1 MSDTTR
7 DGGPPADHVA
17 HDATGGPETTERA
30 AIEEHL
36 KAKSTWLRLVFMLIF
51 YVLASVTTLVASVVV
66 VLGFLWVLFTGETN
80 ERLRSAGHGIARYLY
95 EIVQYLTY
103 NSDVR
108 PFPFDAEW
116 PSAQPDTNKAESS

>member
-1 MSDTTR
+1 MSDTTQ
-7 DGGPPADHVA
+7 DSGPPSDHVA
-17 HDATGGPETTERA
+17 DEVASGPETTDRA

-36 KAKSTWLRLVFMLIF
+36 KSRSTWLRLVFMLIF

-66 VLGFLWVLFTGETN
+66 VLGFFWVLFTGETN
-80 ERLRSAGHGIARYLY
+80 DRLRNAGHGIARYLY

-116 PSAQPDTNKAESS
+116 PSAQPDER

>member
-1 MSDTTR
+1 MSETTQ
-7 DGGPPADHVA
+7 DSGPPTDHVA
-17 HDATGGPETTERA
+17 DDAAGEADTAERA

-36 KAKSTWLRLVFMLIF
+36 KSKSTWLRLVFMLIF
-51 YVLASVTTLVASVVV
+51 YILASVTTLVASVVV

-80 ERLRSAGHGIARYLY
+80 QRLRSAGHGIARYLY

-116 PSAQPDTNKAESS
+116 PSAQPDES

>member
-1 MSDTTR
+1 MSDTTP
-7 DGGPPADHVA
+7 DSGPPADHV
-17 HDATGGPETTERA
+17 DDDPSGPTSTTERPPL
-30 AIEEHL
+30 EEHL
-36 KAKSTWLRLVFMLIF
+36 KSKRTWLRLVFMLVF

-66 VLGFLWVLFTGETN
+66 ALGFLWVLFTGETN
-80 ERLRSAGHGIARYLY
+80 ERLQSAGHGIARYLY

-116 PSAQPDTNKAESS
+116 PSAPSP